1 MGIRDAAAAMGS
13 LRSDCSAY
21 QPFTMLDTL
30 RSRFRQGP
38 RWFRF
43 DGCRCSTGSVSLATV
58 VKKRSLVGQ
67 CAALAA
73 PSEGVSVD
81 SQRVELGFAVG
92 VEVIPHPKKM
102 DKGGEDAYFVSSYNG
117 GVLGIADG
125 VSGWAEVNVDPALFS
140 RELMKHAAA
149 VVDKEEIQ
157 NDPQVLLDKAHEAT
171 AAIGAATAIIALMER
186 EGILHIASV
195 GDCGLRII
203 RKGRV
208 VFTTSVQQHY
218 FDCPYQLSSESCGQ
232 TSTDA
237 MVYNLPMMKG
247 DTIVMG
253 SDGLFD
259 NVYDGDIE
267 IIVRHFG
274 GTDKESA
281 QRTAKALA
289 RLARKHSKDP
299 KYDSPYCQEAISQG
313 YDLPV
318 WKKILGKKLTGGKLD
333 DITVIV
339 VHVVSCQPLTI
350 GASLALCEEN
360 YGNRGS

>member
-237 MVYNLPMMKG
+237 MVYNLSVMEG

-259 NVYDGDIE
+259 NVYDRDIE
-267 IIVRHFG
+267 TIVRHFG
-274 GTDKESA
+274 GADKDSA
-281 QRTAKALA
+281 QCTARALA
-289 RLARKHSKDP
+289 KLASKHSMDA
-299 KYDSPYCQEAISQG
+299 KYESPYCQEAISQG
-313 YDLPV
+313 YDLPI
-318 WKKILGKKLTGGKLD
+318 WKKLLGKKFTGGKLD

-339 VHVVSCQPLTI
+339 GHVVDCKPLPI
-350 GASLALCEEN
+350 ELGLQVL
-360 YGNRGS
+360 